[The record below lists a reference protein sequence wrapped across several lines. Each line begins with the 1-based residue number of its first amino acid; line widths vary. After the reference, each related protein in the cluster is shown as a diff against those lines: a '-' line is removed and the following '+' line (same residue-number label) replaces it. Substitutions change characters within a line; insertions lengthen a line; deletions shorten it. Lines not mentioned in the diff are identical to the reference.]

1 MMIMT
6 MMLKVKVKVND
17 ISSLSRADSQSNIG
31 FPNALMEFI
40 SFSPVSQH
48 DISQHFVMHFN
59 AMQYIWL
66 MYLA

>member
-6 MMLKVKVKVND
+6 IMTMMMKVKVKVND

-40 SFSPVSQH
+40 WFCPVS
-48 DISQHFVMHFN
+48 
-59 AMQYIWL
+59 
-66 MYLA
+66 